1 MKKLAVGICSHGNTP
16 PDFSGV
22 LLNLVAE
29 TTKAPSPFS
38 FIEVKHKKQCSLLSL
53 GRQQILDEC
62 IGGDYTHLF
71 FLDDDMVC
79 PPDTIK
85 RLHAR
90 GKRCIGVNSLR
101 KDPQRLTYTAKFAGG
116 EQVKSKGLKGIEEV
130 GGVGLAMFFLDL
142 DAVRKIPKPHFEVIW
157 NEELKT
163 YKGEDYYFQQKLKN
177 SGEKIFIDHELSNEC
192 GHIGQ
197 FVYSYSM
204 YG

>member
-1 MKKLAVGICSHGNTP
+1 MKLAIGVCSHGNPP

-29 TTKAPSPFS
+29 TTKSPSPFE
-38 FIEVKHKKQCSLLSL
+38 FVEVKHKKQCSLLPL
-53 GRQQILDEC
+53 GRQQIIDEC
-62 IGGDYTHLF
+62 LAEGFTHLF
-71 FLDDDMVC
+71 CLDDDMVC
-79 PPDTIK
+79 PANTIK

-101 KDPQRLTYTAKFAGG
+101 KDPERLVYTAKFEGG

-130 GGVGLAMFFLDL
+130 GGVGLAMFLLDL
-142 DAVRKIPKPHFEVIW
+142 DAVRKIPKPHFEILW
-157 NEELKT
+157 NPELKT
-163 YKGEDYYFQQKLKN
+163 YKGEDFYFTQKLRDA
-177 SGEKIFIDHELSNEC
+177 GEKIFIDHELSNES

-197 FVYSYSM
+197 FVYCYRI